1 MFPDILKK
9 FNILAKRRTVTQ
21 RRSGRDRRKL
31 YDIHYLSDEEHF
43 KRLRVER
50 RSQPERRAGWKRVS
64 KWGSVP
70 TEEWRHYVT
79 CLSRKLGVI
88 CSKSRGPISRYER
101 LGFVFWES
109 SKEEET
115 DNEVCSI
122 VYYPRHLFIG
132 LLLDMETSQKGHSL
146 DICPHINR
154 SHIPPFS
161 FEICYTPSYLLR
173 TFTQEITLK

>member
-1 MFPDILKK
+1 MCFL
-9 FNILAKRRTVTQ
+9 
-21 RRSGRDRRKL
+21 
-31 YDIHYLSDEEHF
+31 
-43 KRLRVER
+43 
-50 RSQPERRAGWKRVS
+50 
-64 KWGSVP
+64 
-70 TEEWRHYVT
+70 
-79 CLSRKLGVI
+79 
-88 CSKSRGPISRYER
+88 
-101 LGFVFWES
+101 ES

-122 VYYPRHLFIG
+122 VYYPRHLFVG

-173 TFTQEITLK
+173 TFTQEIKLK